1 MSELFFVIKT
11 ALFSVLVLLVLQ
23 MKFGGSTLEKRSED
37 WIYRSRA
44 GSEMHSVA
52 RGAVKAGY
60 EGWDWVKIQTA
71 SVAHDSKTERHSN
84 ARPGTDDLD

>member
-23 MKFGGSTLEKRSED
+23 MKLGGSTLEKHSED
-37 WIYRSRA
+37 WIYHSRA
-44 GSEMHSVA
+44 GSEMQSVA

-60 EGWDWVKIQTA
+60 EGWDWVKVQTS
-71 SVAHDSKTERHSN
+71 SVVRDVKRERHAN

>member
-23 MKFGGSTLEKRSED
+23 MKFEGSTLEKHSED
-37 WIYRSRA
+37 WIYHSRA
-44 GSEMHSVA
+44 GHEMQSVA

-60 EGWDWVKIQTA
+60 EGWDWVK
-71 SVAHDSKTERHSN
+71 VKTSSTIRATKRESHSN
-84 ARPGTDDLD
+84 ARPGTDELD